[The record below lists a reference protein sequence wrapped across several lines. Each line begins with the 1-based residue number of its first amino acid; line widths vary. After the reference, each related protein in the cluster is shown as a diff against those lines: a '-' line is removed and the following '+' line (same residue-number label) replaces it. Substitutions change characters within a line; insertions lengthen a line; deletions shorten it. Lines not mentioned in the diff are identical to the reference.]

1 MLKIKNDFYAKYLDT
16 DGRFWEVK
24 KGIYRIQ
31 VEKRKNL
38 LGFKNYDEV
47 ELKDKMF
54 IDVSKNKISSAY
66 RVRTYCNYKEGKY
79 DLSNIADNT
88 VILFPDLET
97 KRKIG
102 FHIYNDN
109 SVDVSYDKFV
119 IEVTDV
125 WEERT
130 PIKGFRFEEEPIV
143 YLKKNGVWLVEHQKE
158 EIVQNQEKLEK
169 QLSENKIDKEEYD
182 KKTKENISQWEKT
195 LSVYNDVESFTEK
208 HPLITKEEVNELKE
222 LQQQKSFAGNS
233 VGKRD
238 LENTKKINE
247 RQTKILSK
255 IAQREQS
262 AIADI
267 KQYLEDFV
275 HESTDTSTT
284 HCKEWKKAKGGI
296 GKIGQYNLDY
306 IEYQECTNGTMYK
319 AKGGVFYFFHTQYNV
334 YANALSQDHDKEYF
348 YVYEPNSQKW
358 ERFFPDFR
366 EFKRAPMPDELR
378 NFLFTVVDYIIPIE
392 SGYILI
398 TGKNFEGEER
408 SRLVAGTSLVIEAG
422 LTFTVVG
429 KGFYKAGKGV
439 LKAGKNATSAI
450 VKSKKVLKGSAK
462 ELEVAT
468 EVVVKN
474 AGEIENLINKA
485 LIQELKEKGVKFT
498 EENLMWLFKNKD
510 GKIIFLEKGKNSGGF
525 QHILKHKE
533 EFLDKGIFEEDLAEF
548 IMKSLKNGK
557 IVGKEGSRF
566 VYEYIYKGIKQ
577 TTAITV
583 SSNGFVVGANP
594 VSKFKK
600 L

>member
-109 SVDVSYDKFV
+109 SVDVPYDKFV

-262 AIADI
+262 AIA
-267 KQYLEDFV
+267 
-275 HESTDTSTT
+275 T
-284 HCKEWKKAKGGI
+284 
-296 GKIGQYNLDY
+296 
-306 IEYQECTNGTMYK
+306 
-319 AKGGVFYFFHTQYNV
+319 
-334 YANALSQDHDKEYF
+334 
-348 YVYEPNSQKW
+348 
-358 ERFFPDFR
+358 
-366 EFKRAPMPDELR
+366 
-378 NFLFTVVDYIIPIE
+378 
-392 SGYILI
+392 
-398 TGKNFEGEER
+398 
-408 SRLVAGTSLVIEAG
+408 
-422 LTFTVVG
+422 
-429 KGFYKAGKGV
+429 
-439 LKAGKNATSAI
+439 
-450 VKSKKVLKGSAK
+450 
-462 ELEVAT
+462 
-468 EVVVKN
+468 
-474 AGEIENLINKA
+474 
-485 LIQELKEKGVKFT
+485 
-498 EENLMWLFKNKD
+498 
-510 GKIIFLEKGKNSGGF
+510 
-525 QHILKHKE
+525 
-533 EFLDKGIFEEDLAEF
+533 
-548 IMKSLKNGK
+548 
-557 IVGKEGSRF
+557 
-566 VYEYIYKGIKQ
+566 
-577 TTAITV
+577 
-583 SSNGFVVGANP
+583 
-594 VSKFKK
+594 
-600 L
+600 

>member
-66 RVRTYCNYKEGKY
+66 RVRTYCNYKDGKY

-109 SVDVSYDKFV
+109 SVDVPYDKFV

-130 PIKGFRFEEEPIV
+130 LIKGFKFEEEPIV

-169 QLSENKIDKEEYD
+169 QFSENKIDKEEYD

-233 VGKRD
+233 VGKKD
-238 LENTKKINE
+238 LENTKKINA
-247 RQTKILSK
+247 RQTETIEKLLKKEDEIRKLIDDFIANCPDCQNPK
-255 IAQREQS
+255 LFLDALVQIAQNVGRKEAENS
-262 AIADI
+262 I
-267 KQYLEDFV
+267 KKWE
-275 HESTDTSTT
+275 
-284 HCKEWKKAKGGI
+284 
-296 GKIGQYNLDY
+296 
-306 IEYQECTNGTMYK
+306 
-319 AKGGVFYFFHTQYNV
+319 
-334 YANALSQDHDKEYF
+334 EYF
-348 YVYEPNSQKW
+348 RTGVASTEAIKVNICLGLEKKIEIRSKNGYFEKIYEQ
-358 ERFFPDFR
+358 
-366 EFKRAPMPDELR
+366 
-378 NFLFTVVDYIIPIE
+378 IPRRTYK
-392 SGYILI
+392 S
-398 TGKNFEGEER
+398 
-408 SRLVAGTSLVIEAG
+408 SMEA
-422 LTFTVVG
+422 L
-429 KGFYKAGKGV
+429 GFYNTYSYADAIVINGKKINYTGEIKIKPKEEFNICCV
-439 LKAGKNATSAI
+439 ELKAGNLTYN
-450 VKSKKVLKGSAK
+450 AK
-462 ELEVAT
+462 ETNQIWFLND
-468 EVVVKN
+468 KN
-474 AGEIENLINKA
+474 IYTAKLIFSSKDDIDLVWKYYYIKNKNETKENVIKEYDKIHKTNFYNLILRK
-485 LIQELKEKGVKFT
+485 VK
-498 EENLMWLFKNKD
+498 K
-510 GKIIFLEKGKNSGGF
+510 
-525 QHILKHKE
+525 
-533 EFLDKGIFEEDLAEF
+533 
-548 IMKSLKNGK
+548 
-557 IVGKEGSRF
+557 
-566 VYEYIYKGIKQ
+566 
-577 TTAITV
+577 
-583 SSNGFVVGANP
+583 
-594 VSKFKK
+594 
-600 L
+600 